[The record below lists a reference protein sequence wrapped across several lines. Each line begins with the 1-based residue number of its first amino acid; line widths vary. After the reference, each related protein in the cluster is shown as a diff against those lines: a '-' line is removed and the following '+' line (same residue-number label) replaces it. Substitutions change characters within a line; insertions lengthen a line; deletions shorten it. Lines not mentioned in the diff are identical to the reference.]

1 MAVKPILLDTC
12 AYIAFKRNQPE
23 AIEIIRN
30 VEVIGI
36 NTVII
41 GELLGGLMI
50 GSKSDINRQQ
60 LQQFVN
66 SPRVKVF
73 PIEQNTA
80 EYYALIYSQLRR
92 KGKPIPTNDMWI
104 AATVIQ
110 HDLSLFTYDTDF
122 QYIDGLSQGKC
133 LDDFMD

>member
-30 VEVIGI
+30 IEVIGV

-60 LQQFVN
+60 LQQFIN
-66 SPRVKVF
+66 SPRVKIF
-73 PIEQNTA
+73 SIDQHTA

-104 AATVIQ
+104 ATTVIQ

-122 QYIDGLSQGKC
+122 QYIDNLNQGKC
-133 LDDFMD
+133 LDDFMY

>member
-30 VEVIGI
+30 IEVIGV

-60 LQQFVN
+60 LQQFIN
-66 SPRVKVF
+66 SPRVKIF
-73 PIEQNTA
+73 SIDQYTA

-122 QYIDGLSQGKC
+122 QYIDNLNQGKC
-133 LDDFMD
+133 LDDFMY